1 MLKNIC
7 VQYGTILESAYKYQI
22 LIFNWICEKFFLI
35 RVWIQT
41 LNGKLCNLI
50 LLSKVNI
57 SKTLFC
63 LSSGLKHQILHYTRY
78 QEASHTRAG
87 VGVNMLLIMCMKKTH
102 WCKSTCR
109 TQFIAQQCRLG
120 RGRAV
125 IPGSEAGN
133 CGGGAGNSGAP
144 LAGPSHPQSRSVIS
158 PATTLAIKYFL
169 MLKYFLCC
177 IRWVLPGNQSSQS
190 GASNN
195 VVASVQRRIDRTDS
209 R

>member
-1 MLKNIC
+1 MIGVWWKALCRYC
-7 VQYGTILESAYKYQI
+7 VQCGWGGGCSVNYICWWFPWGQIYDTGDTLMTRVNFGVPNTESLIMKTFDIWQCWTIFVFNMEQFLSPLII

-87 VGVNMLLIMCMKKTH
+87 VGVT
-102 WCKSTCR
+102 
-109 TQFIAQQCRLG
+109 
-120 RGRAV
+120 
-125 IPGSEAGN
+125 
-133 CGGGAGNSGAP
+133 
-144 LAGPSHPQSRSVIS
+144 
-158 PATTLAIKYFL
+158 
-169 MLKYFLCC
+169 
-177 IRWVLPGNQSSQS
+177 
-190 GASNN
+190 NN
-195 VVASVQRRIDRTDS
+195 VHEKDTLM
-209 R
+209 

>member
-1 MLKNIC
+1 MENYVIWYFWAKSIYL
-7 VQYGTILESAYKYQI
+7 
-22 LIFNWICEKFFLI
+22 
-35 RVWIQT
+35 
-41 LNGKLCNLI
+41 KLCFVYLQAWSTKYCTI
-50 LLSKVNI
+50 PD
-57 SKTLFC
+57 
-63 LSSGLKHQILHYTRY
+63 TRR
-78 QEASHTRAG
+78 QATH
-87 VGVNMLLIMCMKKTH
+87 VLVLVLLIMCMKKTH

-125 IPGSEAGN
+125 IPGLEAGIG
-133 CGGGAGNSGAP
+133 GGGAGNSGAP

-177 IRWVLPGNQSSQS
+177 IRWVLPGNQSSES
-190 GASNN
+190 GASHN